1 LVEAITGLRYVVIFL
16 GAYGITKLH
25 SAWLSEDFSG
35 SVLVGK
41 TAATALVV
49 AGLVLLG
56 LNSEQES
63 GVSQMWVIQVRNRS
77 IPYSESM
84 TTPHATR
91 VIAAQRRHRTCS
103 LRMYLASSV
112 SRT

>member
-1 LVEAITGLRYVVIFL
+1 MAGVGSFLIFLAISETSPALVEAITGLRYVIIFL

-35 SVLVGK
+35 PALVGK

-56 LNSEQES
+56 LNSEEES
-63 GVSQMWVIQVRNRS
+63 GTQTPVIQVRNRGV
-77 IPYSESM
+77 
-84 TTPHATR
+84 AT
-91 VIAAQRRHRTCS
+91 ATAS
-103 LRMYLASSV
+103 LLRMPPE
-112 SRT
+112 